1 MKETLKLLAKR
12 ARERLKTAGEITQKT
27 TTTAYLSA
35 ETSYMTVASM
45 KRIEDDPL
53 FLKVKRIMEKEKDE
67 IIINPISHVLDKKFM
82 MTLSSCDREKYV
94 LKTTKKFN
102 EIKSYILKNNLLA

>member
-1 MKETLKLLAKR
+1 
-12 ARERLKTAGEITQKT
+12 
-27 TTTAYLSA
+27 
-35 ETSYMTVASM
+35 
-45 KRIEDDPL
+45 
-53 FLKVKRIMEKEKDE
+53 MEKEKDE